1 MADLRRRK
9 GAGDNGEN
17 SASLKQED
25 AEVEHKR
32 STRIDQTFTTAI
44 MLLSGLIAASSI
56 AVTVFPDS
64 GPSVSLLKGSY
75 SLHVTLFVLFNYL
88 FLVWLYSRTLMPVN
102 YEGVQCI
109 LRDL

>member
-9 GAGDNGEN
+9 GAGDDGDL

-75 SLHVTLFVLFNYL
+75 TLLSYL
-88 FLVWLYSRTLMPVN
+88 TAYFW
-102 YEGVQCI
+102 
-109 LRDL
+109 

>member
-9 GAGDNGEN
+9 GASEDGDTL
-17 SASLKQED
+17 ASLKQED
-25 AEVEHKR
+25 GEVEHKR

-56 AVTVFPDS
+56 ALTTFPDS

-75 SLHVTLFVLFNYL
+75 
-88 FLVWLYSRTLMPVN
+88 
-102 YEGVQCI
+102 
-109 LRDL
+109 DLLIYPPTCFW

>member
-9 GAGDNGEN
+9 GAGDDGDI
-17 SASLKQED
+17 SSLKQED

-75 SLHVTLFVLFNYL
+75 TLLSYL
-88 FLVWLYSRTLMPVN
+88 TAYFW
-102 YEGVQCI
+102 
-109 LRDL
+109 